1 VRWISVRNS
10 LLAVGFLVLFVIVVV
25 SYPSFADKDLAV
37 IGVVALLLV
46 AGLVGILLSG
56 KGNQDNRS
64 DAP

>member
-1 VRWISVRNS
+1 
-10 LLAVGFLVLFVIVVV
+10 
-25 SYPSFADKDLAV
+25 
-37 IGVVALLLV
+37 VALLLV

>member
-1 VRWISVRNS
+1 MRNT
-10 LLAVGFLVLFVIVVV
+10 LLAVGFLVLFAIVVV
-25 SYPSFADKDLAV
+25 SYPSFADNDLAV
-37 IGVVALLLV
+37 IGVVAMLLV

>member
-1 VRWISVRNS
+1 MRNT
-10 LLAVGFLVLFVIVVV
+10 LLAVGFLVLFSIVVV
-25 SYPSFADKDLAV
+25 SYPSFADNDLAV
-37 IGVVALLLV
+37 IAVVAVLLV

>member
-1 VRWISVRNS
+1 MRNT
-10 LLAVGFLVLFVIVVV
+10 LLAVGFLVLFAIVVV
-25 SYPSFADKDLAV
+25 SYSSFADNDLAV
-37 IGVVALLLV
+37 IGVVAVLLV

>member
-1 VRWISVRNS
+1 MRNT
-10 LLAVGFLVLFVIVVV
+10 LLAVGFLVLFAIVVV
-25 SYPSFADKDLAV
+25 SYPFFADNDLAV
-37 IGVVALLLV
+37 IGVVAVLLV

>member
-1 VRWISVRNS
+1 MRNS
-10 LLAVGFLVLFVIVVV
+10 LLAVAFLVLFAIVVV
-25 SYPSFADKDLAV
+25 SYPSFADNDLAG

-46 AGLVGILLSG
+46 AGLAGILLSG

>member
-1 VRWISVRNS
+1 MRNT
-10 LLAVGFLVLFVIVVV
+10 LLAVGFLVLFAIVVV
-25 SYPSFADKDLAV
+25 SYPSFADNDLAV
-37 IGVVALLLV
+37 IAVVAVLLV

>member
-1 VRWISVRNS
+1 M
-10 LLAVGFLVLFVIVVV
+10 
-25 SYPSFADKDLAV
+25 SYPTFADNDLAV